1 MLCGPPVDVVRDSR
15 AAHGHTVWAAGGVAL
30 DSALLLIHQWSIYP
44 PPPPHVLQSL
54 KPPNTFYIWKLAQD
68 MGATRRIKTEIC
80 FSLAHAILWQRK
92 DAQQA
97 SCQWRHRDVTVEGYR
112 CTFSR
117 HIRFHFEKLTSQVN
131 SLVLHFGTQS
141 LHNVKPA
148 HSPTD
153 FFIRF
158 R

>member
-1 MLCGPPVDVVRDSR
+1 MLCGPPVDVV
-15 AAHGHTVWAAGGVAL
+15 ATHGQTTVIPCGRLAV
-30 DSALLLIHQWSIYP
+30 LLSIAP
-44 PPPPHVLQSL
+44 CFQSISDLFIPPPPHVLQSL

-68 MGATRRIKTEIC
+68 MGATRRIETEIC

-97 SCQWRHRDVTVEGYR
+97 SCQWRHRDVYVEGSR

-117 HIRFHFEKLTSQVN
+117 RIRFHFEKLTSQIN
-131 SLVLHFGTQS
+131 WLVLHFGTES
-141 LHNVKPA
+141 LHSVKPA
-148 HSPTD
+148 HSPAP
-153 FFIRF
+153 FFVRF